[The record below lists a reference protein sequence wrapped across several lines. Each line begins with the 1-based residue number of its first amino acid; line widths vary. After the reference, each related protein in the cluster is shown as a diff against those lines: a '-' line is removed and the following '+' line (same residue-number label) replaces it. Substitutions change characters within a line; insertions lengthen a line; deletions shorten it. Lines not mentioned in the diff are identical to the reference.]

1 MTRQALTRLCS
12 GALMAATLT
21 GCLAS
26 TQQEVELGSQ
36 YAAQINQQLP
46 IVRDAEVNRYINV
59 LGDSIA
65 KLADDRSLQ
74 WEFFVVDAPEI
85 NAFAVPGGFVYVN
98 RGLIERAANLS
109 ELAGVLGHEIG
120 HVTERHSM
128 EQMRDMERANAGVT
142 LACILTSVCNN
153 QAAGALIN
161 VAGTAT
167 FARFSREDEAEA
179 DAVGI
184 RHVVRA
190 GISPQGIPSM
200 FRRLMA
206 ERERSPSSLEAFF
219 ATHPLEEARIAAT
232 EAQIAQIDPAILRTL
247 ATDTQGF
254 QAFKR
259 RVRSLPPSPQRTQA
273 TR

>member
-1 MTRQALTRLCS
+1 MTRQSLTRLCG
-12 GALMAATLT
+12 GALLAATLT

-26 TQQEVELGSQ
+26 TQQEVELGTQ
-36 YAAQINQQLP
+36 YAQQINQQLP
-46 IVRDAEVNRYINV
+46 IVQDAEVNRYINV

-65 KLADDRSLQ
+65 RLADDRGLEWQ
-74 WEFFVVDAPEI
+74 FFVVNDPSI
-85 NAFAVPGGFVYVN
+85 NAFAVPGGYIYVN

-153 QAAGALIN
+153 QATGALIN
-161 VAGTAT
+161 VAGQAT
-167 FARFSREDEAEA
+167 FARFSRADEAEA

-184 RHVVRA
+184 RHVVSA
-190 GISPQGIPSM
+190 GISPNGIPSM
-200 FRRLMA
+200 FRRLME
-206 ERERSPSSLEAFF
+206 ERERQPSSLEAFF
-219 ATHPLEEARIAAT
+219 ATHPLEESRIQAT
-232 EAQIAQIDPAILRTL
+232 EAQIAQLDPAQLRRLT
-247 ATDTQGF
+247 TDTQGF

-259 RVRSLPPSPQRTQA
+259 RVASLPAAPRQSAQR
-273 TR
+273 